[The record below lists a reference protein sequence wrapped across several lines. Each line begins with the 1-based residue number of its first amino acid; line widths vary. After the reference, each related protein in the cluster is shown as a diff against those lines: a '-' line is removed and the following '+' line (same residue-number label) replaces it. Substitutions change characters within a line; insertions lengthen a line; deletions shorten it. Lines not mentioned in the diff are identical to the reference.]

1 MGRIHIN
8 KDGLDWRSAMS
19 DHPVLS
25 EKPED
30 NQAAVEWGLK
40 QAELR
45 RKSDEITR
53 ELNEKYRPILIAKME
68 MSETKSLS

>member
-1 MGRIHIN
+1 M
-8 KDGLDWRSAMS
+8 A
-19 DHPVLS
+19 DHPILS

-68 MSETKSLS
+68 MSETKS